1 VNTEA
6 TLQTTDDFDDYSPQ
20 PKPARGR
27 RWRLA
32 LAGACL
38 GVVAVCV
45 FGIMALDMGT
55 YFAPRE
61 TGAVVDD
68 FRASV
73 FGSEYRIKTVNW
85 ADD

>member
-1 VNTEA
+1 
-6 TLQTTDDFDDYSPQ
+6 
-20 PKPARGR
+20 
-27 RWRLA
+27 
-32 LAGACL
+32 L